1 MLPYEHLWDM
11 VHHIS
16 TITPL
21 LASSSAR
28 LLDHHWPIRQSL
40 VLEQLTQ
47 RNITH
52 ALSKQ
57 NLELIVMKLV

>member
-1 MLPYEHLWDM
+1 MGHGSP
-11 VHHIS
+11 HINNY
-16 TITPL
+16 TIACIL
-21 LASSSAR
+21 IRS